1 MGRLALIW
9 DGVWLTW
16 TTFDSSETVGRREIS
31 RQDMI
36 PEVLRA
42 LRNQVGAGA
51 QVCHA
56 EWARPASAIPL
67 AMLPDHPT
75 KESWEP
81 LHAMHHGRL
90 TDGAVLTGHTLTSL
104 SNDVLLAVSGD
115 QAWQEA
121 VEGVFPQHRHLPLV
135 HVLVHDAVQWN
146 RRSSEDAWT
155 FRVDVRGHGAV
166 MVAVAGEEVQWVHH
180 LSRLGSAEDALYAMV
195 NAAHRAGVDVN
206 ACRALWSG
214 ESDWT
219 LGWDRF
225 MEVHPALDMVQK
237 TPADSWWPLLNSM
250 GECA

>member
-16 TTFDSSETVGRREIS
+16 TTFDSSHSVGRREIS

-90 TDGAVLTGHTLTSL
+90 SAGSVLTGHALTSL
-104 SNDVLLAVSGD
+104 SNDVLVAVSGD

-121 VEGVFPQHRHLPLV
+121 VEGVFPNTVTCPWCTCWCTMPCSGTVGFPGMPGRF
-135 HVLVHDAVQWN
+135 
-146 RRSSEDAWT
+146 AWT
-155 FRVDVRGHGAV
+155 SVDMAR
-166 MVAVAGEEVQWVHH
+166 
-180 LSRLGSAEDALYAMV
+180 
-195 NAAHRAGVDVN
+195 
-206 ACRALWSG
+206 
-214 ESDWT
+214 
-219 LGWDRF
+219 
-225 MEVHPALDMVQK
+225 
-237 TPADSWWPLLNSM
+237 
-250 GECA
+250 